1 MQVHHLNVE
10 ALLFY
15 PSKKA
20 TVDQSVILFRI
31 ESLQRTEIKQN
42 GRRFLQDR
50 LKNRQFFTIKHSTT
64 QVTNN
69 SIEFMKKI

>member
-20 TVDQSVILFRI
+20 SVDQSVIKN
-31 ESLQRTEIKQN
+31 LQNLQQTEN
-42 GRRFLQDR
+42 GGHCLQDR
-50 LKNRQFFTIKHSTT
+50 LKNQKFLL
-64 QVTNN
+64 
-69 SIEFMKKI
+69 